1 MGLRNNRPTLDIDNL
16 RPQLYAAGTD
26 LFREGDA
33 GDGMY
38 LVDTGKIALW
48 VDRDGERVEL
58 SQVGPGNIFG
68 EMALIDGSPRTAS
81 ATAIEDSVVIVVPKA
96 TFDLKMA
103 LCDPFVRDVLR
114 LLVQNI
120 RRVNQ
125 VSESARVSARD
136 QNPLTRLPGN
146 RSIEAEVEQALAA
159 TTTAASL
166 VYFDFDNFKPFNDGF
181 GFAVGDEAIQIFA
194 TLMRQLGDRPGC
206 FCGHVGGDDF
216 FACFRE
222 NPDSAEAVTAW
233 LLDRFAQEVRRFYD
247 AETLA
252 RGTYLAKGR
261 DGVLQEFGLLRISA
275 IQLDLPA
282 GRAAHTPALIA
293 TLLAQGKKRSKAS
306 PTGLY
311 RRSIEAFG

>member
-1 MGLRNNRPTLDIDNL
+1 MAERNYRQTIDIDKL
-16 RPQLYAAGTD
+16 RPRVLAAGAD

-38 LVDTGKIALW
+38 LVDSGKITLW
-48 VDRDGERVEL
+48 VDRNGEHVEL

-68 EMALIDGSPRTAS
+68 EMALIDGSPRTAT
-81 ATAIEDSVVIVVPKA
+81 ATALEDSVVIVVPKA

-103 LCDPFVRDVLR
+103 LCDPFVSDVLR

-120 RRVNQ
+120 RRVNSA
-125 VSESARVSARD
+125 SESARISARD

-146 RSIEAEVEQALAA
+146 RSIEAEVESVLAD
-159 TTTAASL
+159 TNIGASL

-181 GFAVGDEAIQIFA
+181 GFAVGDEAILTFA
-194 TLMRQLGDRPGC
+194 GLMRQLGERPGC
-206 FCGHVGGDDF
+206 FLGHVGGDDF

-222 NPDSAEAVTAW
+222 NPDSAEAVTTW
-233 LLDRFAQEVRRFYD
+233 LLDRFTSEVRRFYD

-252 RGTYLAKGR
+252 RGTYRAKGR
-261 DGVLQEFGLLRISA
+261 DGQVQEFDLLRISA

-282 GRAAHTPALIA
+282 GRVAHTPALIA